1 MKKKEVDKF
10 EFVDSG
16 GKEQQL
22 QYSQNK
28 ETFTDDEIMD
38 DEERIHKKMQILG
51 RNKKCKE

>member
-38 DEERIHKKMQILG
+38 DEERIHKKNANI
-51 RNKKCKE
+51 REE